1 MKRHLFLTYKNSIL
15 LVLFLWSILLS
26 CNKQESYPE
35 VEIYGHAGM
44 GMDIGL
50 SVYHDNSIES
60 IALALSLPTIDGVEV
75 DVRMSA
81 DGTLWLYH
89 ENSLEAHT
97 NGEGCVFETTDAEL
111 EKMRYKSLH
120 KEKLARL
127 DQVWPLLGQHQI
139 ILDLKH
145 WNACTEGYVDMQR
158 FKEALYEIPSQYRAQ
173 ITLDSSNPNW
183 LAALSQDFKVVFS
196 TVSVEEGL
204 QQLLKVPALKGLMLR
219 SKDITQAQIV
229 QLQQMDKDCYLFE
242 MRSSKKHRA
251 ALQKQPFAILADDPR
266 GALVIRD

>member
-1 MKRHLFLTYKNSIL
+1 MSCKLSIVIGVFLSVIT
-15 LVLFLWSILLS
+15 S
-26 CNKQESYPE
+26 CNKQESYPD
-35 VEIYGHAGM
+35 VQIFGHAGM

-89 ENSLEAHT
+89 ENLLEAHT
-97 NGEGCVFETTDAEL
+97 NGSGCIFETTDAEL
-111 EKMRYKSLH
+111 AKLRYKSLH

-127 DQVWPLLGQHQI
+127 DQILPMLGKRQI

-145 WNACTEGYVDMQR
+145 WNACTEGYVDMPR
-158 FKEALYEIPSQYRAQ
+158 FKEAIYEIPEQYWDQ

-183 LAALSQDFKVVFS
+183 LETLSADFSVVFS
-196 TVSVEEGL
+196 TVSVAEGL
-204 QQLLKVPALKGLMLR
+204 EQLQKVPELDGLMLR
-219 SKDITQAQIV
+219 SKDITAEQIAQ
-229 QLQQMDKDCYLFE
+229 LKSTGKNCYLFE
-242 MRSSKKHRA
+242 MRSSKKQRA

>member
-1 MKRHLFLTYKNSIL
+1 MSCKLSIVIGVFLSVIT
-15 LVLFLWSILLS
+15 S
-26 CNKQESYPE
+26 CNKQESYPD
-35 VEIYGHAGM
+35 VQIFGHAGM

-75 DVRMSA
+75 DVRMSS

-89 ENSLEAHT
+89 ENLLEAHT
-97 NGEGCVFETTDAEL
+97 NGSGCIFETTDVAL
-111 EKMRYKSLH
+111 EKLHYKSLH
-120 KEKLARL
+120 NEKLARL
-127 DQVWPLLGQHQI
+127 DQVWPLLGQRKI

-145 WNACTEGYVDMQR
+145 WNACTEGYVDMAR
-158 FKEALYEIPSQYRAQ
+158 FKEALYEIPEKYWAQ

-183 LAALSQDFKVVFS
+183 LAELSADFSVVFS

-204 QQLLKVPALKGLMLR
+204 KQLQKVPALKGLMLR
-219 SKDITQAQIV
+219 SKDITAEQIAQ
-229 QLQQMDKDCYLFE
+229 LKSTGKNCYLFE
-242 MRSSKKHRA
+242 MRSSKKQRA